1 VACRSEKVVGVRRF
15 RFFPRRIVSLTRSE
29 EFHSVKKTR

>member
-1 VACRSEKVVGVRRF
+1 VACKSEKVVGVRSP
-15 RFFPRRIVSLTRSE
+15 RFFPRRIVFETSSE